1 METAEKNTFLP
12 HPLDSQRMVQSASSL
27 KDTPK
32 NSYFAE
38 VIEASLQ
45 IWTAQCW
52 RWDHR
57 VDFATLVVVDDPKR
71 VTFGLVYAIETGSW
85 QAGRTLIAYQKT
97 EEELL
102 REQPQI
108 FELLRTNFRCLTLGY
123 KELTSLPISS
133 NVVGVVSRDEAQ
145 EPIFYQYAPQPPK
158 IHSFVRL
165 ATDAEIAQF
174 FADNRYISALFAG
187 DQYYNLEE
195 LLLGLIQFR
204 IKKCLFDLDQWDKF
218 IDSFAL
224 LTGNDYR
231 RLKVFL
237 HRLQPLLAPLSR
249 KLDK

>member
-1 METAEKNTFLP
+1 METAGKNNFFRRSHSNP
-12 HPLDSQRMVQSASSL
+12 QKKEQDASSF
-27 KDTPK
+27 DNTTK
-32 NSYFAE
+32 NPYFAE

-52 RWDHR
+52 RWNQG
-57 VDFATLVVVDDPKR
+57 VDFANLIVVNEPKR
-71 VTFGLVYAIETGSW
+71 AIFGLVYAIETGSW

-97 EEELL
+97 EAELL
-102 REQPQI
+102 GEQPQI
-108 FELLRTNFRCLTLGY
+108 FEFLRTNFSCLTLGY
-123 KELTSLPISS
+123 KELTPPFISS
-133 NVVGVVSRDEAQ
+133 EALGDVPEYEVQ
-145 EPIFYQYAPQPPK
+145 APIFYQYAPQPPQ

-165 ATDAEIAQF
+165 ATDAEIALF
-174 FADNRYISALFAG
+174 FADNRYISSLFAG

-204 IKKCLFDLDQWDKF
+204 IQKGLFDLDQWDKF

-237 HRLQPLLAPLSR
+237 HRLQPLLASLS
-249 KLDK
+249 